1 MTLGRHIGTA
11 RDYEQLHALLR
22 ARVDELGVT
31 YEGVDA
37 VAGLPSRYT
46 AKLLSP
52 VPMKAIG
59 KTSMGPLLGA
69 LGLKLIV
76 AVDDETLARI
86 IGRLAK
92 RARKQ
97 SNASADMLPLKRKKR
112 RGVWRGDKDWSRIMN
127 SRRALNVPESKRK
140 KIAQTAARARWRGH
154 RPVQDA
160 KAGPA
165 AC

>member
-1 MTLGRHIGTA
+1 MIEGRHIGTA
-11 RDYEQLHALLR
+11 RDYDQLHELLR
-22 ARVDELGVT
+22 ARVDELAVT
-31 YEGVDA
+31 YESVDA

-46 AKLLSP
+46 AKLLAP

-86 IGRLAK
+86 IGRLTK

-97 SNASADMLPLKRKKR
+97 SNASDAMRPMKRKKR
-112 RGVWRGDKDWSRIMN
+112 RGYWKGNADWARIMN
-127 SRRALNVPESKRK
+127 ARRTLVVPESKRSASARK
-140 KIAQTAARARWRGH
+140 AARARWRGS
-154 RPVQDA
+154 RPVEPVRC
-160 KAGPA
+160 G
-165 AC
+165 